1 MTRRPGDPGDCK
13 RGCKMLRYGG
23 ILILFIPAIVN
34 VLVGA
39 MVRINSLNCTK
50 YDPGFLESLIR
61 LKDVQYLLFP

>member
-39 MVRINSLNCTK
+39 MVRLNNLNYTQYNLGELIHDLIN
-50 YDPGFLESLIR
+50 D
-61 LKDVQYLLFP
+61 Q

>member
-39 MVRINSLNCTK
+39 MVRLNYLNYTQYNPGVYELIN
-50 YDPGFLESLIR
+50 D
-61 LKDVQYLLFP
+61 Q